1 MIDFPSGVPIVRADL
16 EMDHPGQMVL
26 RSIYGA
32 GPAPGEDG
40 AGGGWTPDFGG
51 PWTIDWEEAV

>member
-1 MIDFPSGVPIVRADL
+1 
-16 EMDHPGQMVL
+16 MVL